1 VGHDVP
7 AHAPLLPALPV
18 TSAVYKLIR
27 PHNAVSGASI
37 LESTMENRKMKFRI
51 HGIYADGTTD
61 TWLVEGETI
70 EEVRAQAME
79 IVNSRNLAD
88 YWSEEA

>member
-1 VGHDVP
+1 
-7 AHAPLLPALPV
+7 
-18 TSAVYKLIR
+18 
-27 PHNAVSGASI
+27 
-37 LESTMENRKMKFRI
+37 MKFRI
-51 HGIYADGTTD
+51 HGTYADGTTD

-88 YWSEEA
+88 YWSEEV